1 MCILEDTS
9 ADKTAVIFHPRV
21 VWKLQRF
28 FFFMIQMLPSFLLAA
43 SHSHSS
49 KDRLLPYSQSGLFS
63 SCPNRQAGRSLL
75 YHSQN
80 PTKYRPIRRR
90 SLPGIR
96 RLRRRFSCKVIL
108 KKTTC
113 YAGGQQSL

>member
-28 FFFMIQMLPSFLLAA
+28 FFFMIQMLPSFLLAT

-49 KDRLLPYSQSGLFS
+49 KDMCWSL
-63 SCPNRQAGRSLL
+63 SCPDLAEMQR
-75 YHSQN
+75 
-80 PTKYRPIRRR
+80 T
-90 SLPGIR
+90 
-96 RLRRRFSCKVIL
+96 F
-108 KKTTC
+108 
-113 YAGGQQSL
+113 

>member
-43 SHSHSS
+43 SH
-49 KDRLLPYSQSGLFS
+49 
-63 SCPNRQAGRSLL
+63 AGCTWLVA
-75 YHSQN
+75 
-80 PTKYRPIRRR
+80 PFC
-90 SLPGIR
+90 G
-96 RLRRRFSCKVIL
+96 
-108 KKTTC
+108 
-113 YAGGQQSL
+113 